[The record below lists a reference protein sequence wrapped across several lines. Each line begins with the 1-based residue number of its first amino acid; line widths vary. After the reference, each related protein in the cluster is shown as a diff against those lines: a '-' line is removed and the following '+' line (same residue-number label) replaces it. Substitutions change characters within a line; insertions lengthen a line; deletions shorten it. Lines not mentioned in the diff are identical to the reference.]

1 MRLPIPSQEYLRQC
15 MSYDPETGVLT
26 GLKRPD
32 SHFPSPHVAA
42 IWNAKFFGNTL
53 GKIDR
58 EGYVLIGM
66 DRKRYRAHRLI
77 WMLVYGEDLGQLDPD
92 HINRVKSDNR
102 LLNLRKATRQQN
114 SFNGPARANNT
125 SGVKG
130 VGLFKNKWRARIKV
144 DGRSIHLGLFTNKE
158 DAALAVR
165 AAALAHHGEFANF

>member
-1 MRLPIPSQEYLRQC
+1 
-15 MSYDPETGVLT
+15 MSYDPETGILT

-114 SFNGPARANNT
+114 SFNGPARSNNT
-125 SGVKG
+125 SGIKG
-130 VGLFKNKWRARIKV
+130 VGACKGKWRARIKIGSREV
-144 DGRSIHLGLFTNKE
+144 NLGVFTTKE
-158 DAALAVR
+158 
-165 AAALAHHGEFANF
+165 AAADAYAQAARTYHGEFANF